1 MEYSLLIVEDEKN
14 LRRVVSDYFIT
25 RGFHVDTA
33 IHGLEALN
41 YIDHKVYDII
51 ILDIMMPEM
60 DGLEVCKYIR
70 KKYDVPVIFLTALCS
85 EESIVGGYEIGAD
98 EYMTKPFSL
107 PVLEAKIRILIKRYH
122 GLMVQNGVMRIN
134 EFQIEP
140 SKRMVSVNGRIISL
154 APKEYDLLLYLI
166 ENKNQVL
173 SREQILNRVWGPEF
187 EGYDRAVD
195 THIKKL
201 RSALGESSYPITTII
216 KSGYSWKEQL
226 S

>member
-14 LRRVVSDYFIT
+14 LRRVVSDYFT
-25 RGFHVDTA
+25 ARDFHVDTA
-33 IHGLEALN
+33 VHGLEALD
-41 YIDHKVYDII
+41 YINQRVYDII

-60 DGLEVCKYIR
+60 DGIEVCKYIR
-70 KKYDVPVIFLTALCS
+70 KKYDVPVIFLTALCN
-85 EESIVGGYEIGAD
+85 EESIVGGYDIGAD

-107 PVLEAKIRILIKRYH
+107 TVLEAKIRVLIKRYR
-122 GLMVQNGVMRIN
+122 GLLVQDGVIRIN
-134 EFQIEP
+134 NLQIEP
-140 SKRMVSVNGRIISL
+140 SKRMVSANGIVINL
-154 APKEYDLLLYLI
+154 APKEYDLLIYLI

-201 RSALGESSYPITTII
+201 RSALGENSNPITTII
-216 KSGYSWKEQL
+216 KSGYVWKDNIN
-226 S
+226 